1 MTFVL
6 KKRTTFLFALLFCA
20 LAGTAAAY
28 TVKLKDGSIIFARS
42 KYTVRNEKAI
52 ITLPNGTVTQI
63 ALSAIDVPGTEKYN
77 RENPGNVIA
86 LDAPQTEPGAI
97 PPTAVPTASLQDAIR
112 GRRSRVELPASNP
125 VTSAEGGGG
134 GPSWQ
139 PLDQNLQAAFARVF
153 DGAGISQYR
162 LQNFRGAMKLLATAN
177 TEEAV
182 FNTLSATARALSD
195 YGAGAGGK
203 STSIE
208 VALTTSSGENAG
220 TFQMTTEHAR
230 LIVNGNVRVQDYF
243 LKNVVL

>member
-1 MTFVL
+1 
-6 KKRTTFLFALLFCA
+6 LFAFA
-20 LAGTAAAY
+20 SVASAY
-28 TVKLKDGSIIFARS
+28 TVKLKDGSIIFARA
-42 KYTVRNEKAI
+42 KYTVRGEKAI

-112 GRRSRVELPASNP
+112 SRRTRVDLPPSNP

-134 GPSWQ
+134 PSWQ
-139 PLDQNLQAAFARVF
+139 PIDQNLQAAFAKVF

-162 LQNFRGAMKLLATAN
+162 LQNFRGATKLLATAN

-182 FNTLSATARALSD
+182 FNTLSAAARALAD
-195 YGAGAGGK
+195 YGAGAGGRT
-203 STSIE
+203 TSVEI
-208 VALTTSSGENAG
+208 ALTTSSGENAG

>member
-1 MTFVL
+1 MTNVP
-6 KKRTTFLFALLFCA
+6 KNRTTFLLALLLCA
-20 LAGTAAAY
+20 VAATANAY

-42 KYTVRNEKAI
+42 KYTVRGDKAI
-52 ITLPNGTVTQI
+52 ITMPNGTVTQI
-63 ALSAIDVPGTEKYN
+63 ALTSIDVPGTEKYN
-77 RENPGNVIA
+77 RDNPGNVIA

-97 PPTAVPTASLQDAIR
+97 RPTAVPTASLQDAIR
-112 GRRSRVELPASNP
+112 GRRTRADLPPSNP
-125 VTSAEGGGG
+125 VTAAQGGGG
-134 GPSWQ
+134 GSWQ
-139 PLDQNLQAAFARVF
+139 PLDQSLQTAFAKVF

-182 FNTLSATARALSD
+182 FNTLSATARALAD
-195 YGAGAGGK
+195 YGAGAGGR

>member
-1 MTFVL
+1 MTFVP

-20 LAGTAAAY
+20 VAGTANAY
-28 TVKLKDGSIIFARS
+28 TVKLKDGSIMFARS
-42 KYTVRNEKAI
+42 KYTIRGDKAI

-63 ALSAIDVPGTEKYN
+63 ALTAIDVPGTEKYN
-77 RENPGNVIA
+77 RDNPGNVIA
-86 LDAPQTEPGAI
+86 LEAPQSEPGSI
-97 PPTAVPTASLQDAIR
+97 VPTAVPTASLQDAIR
-112 GRRSRVELPASNP
+112 GRRTRVDLPASNP
-125 VTSAEGGGG
+125 VTSAEGGGA
-134 GPSWQ
+134 SWQ
-139 PLDQNLQAAFARVF
+139 ALDQNLQAAFAKVF

-208 VALTTSSGENAG
+208 VALTTSSGESAG

>member
-1 MTFVL
+1 MTFVP

-42 KYTVRNEKAI
+42 KYTIRGEKAI

-63 ALSAIDVPGTEKYN
+63 ALTAIDVPGTEKYN
-77 RENPGNVIA
+77 RDNPGNVIA
-86 LDAPQTEPGAI
+86 LDAPQSEPGAI
-97 PPTAVPTASLQDAIR
+97 PPTAVPTASLQNAIR
-112 GRRSRVELPASNP
+112 GRRTRVDLPASNP
-125 VTSAEGGGG
+125 VTSAQGGE

-139 PLDQNLQAAFARVF
+139 PLDQNLQAAFSKVF

-182 FNTLSATARALSD
+182 FNTLSATARALAD

-203 STSIE
+203 SASIE

>member
-1 MTFVL
+1 MTFVP

-20 LAGTAAAY
+20 IAGTANAY

-42 KYTVRNEKAI
+42 KYTLRGDKAI

-63 ALSAIDVPGTEKYN
+63 ALTAIDVPGTEKYN
-77 RENPGNVIA
+77 RDNPGNVIA
-86 LDAPQTEPGAI
+86 LEAPQTEPGSI

-112 GRRSRVELPASNP
+112 SRRTRVELPASNP

-134 GPSWQ
+134 ASWQ
-139 PLDQNLQAAFARVF
+139 ALDQNLQAAFAKVF

-182 FNTLSATARALSD
+182 FNTLSATARALAD

-203 STSIE
+203 STAIE
-208 VALTTSSGENAG
+208 VALTTSSGESAG

>member
-1 MTFVL
+1 MG
-6 KKRTTFLFALLFCA
+6 KRTGFLFALLLCA
-20 LAGTAAAY
+20 FASVASAY
-28 TVKLKDGSIIFARS
+28 TVKLKDGSIIFARV
-42 KYTVRNEKAI
+42 KYTVRGDKAI

-86 LDAPQTEPGAI
+86 LDAPQSEPGMI

-112 GRRSRVELPASNP
+112 GRRTRVDLPSSNP
-125 VTSAEGGGG
+125 VTSREEGS

-139 PLDQNLQAAFARVF
+139 PIEQNLQAAFAKVF

-162 LQNFRGAMKLLATAN
+162 LQNFRGATKLLATAN

-182 FNTLSATARALSD
+182 FNTLSATARALAD

-203 STSIE
+203 SASVEI
-208 VALTTSSGENAG
+208 ALTTSSGESAG

>member
-1 MTFVL
+1 VLFVR
-6 KKRTTFLFALLFCA
+6 KRTSFLFALVLFA
-20 LAGTAAAY
+20 FAAAAGAY
-28 TVKLKDGSIIFARS
+28 TVKLKDGTIIFARAR
-42 KYTVRNEKAI
+42 YTVRGDKAI

-63 ALSAIDVPGTEKYN
+63 ALSAIDVPGTDKYN

-86 LDAPQTEPGAI
+86 LDAPQTEPGTI

-112 GRRSRVELPASNP
+112 GRRGRVDLPPSNP
-125 VTSAEGGGG
+125 VTSGEGGGG

-139 PLDQNLQAAFARVF
+139 PLDQNLQAAFSKVF

-162 LQNFRGAMKLLATAN
+162 LQNFRGATKLLATAN

-182 FNTLSATARALSD
+182 FNTLSAAARALAD

-203 STSIE
+203 SLSVEI
-208 VALTTSSGENAG
+208 ALTTSSGESAG

-243 LKNVVL
+243 LKHVVL

>member
-1 MTFVL
+1 MTFL
-6 KKRTTFLFALLFCA
+6 PKKRTTFLFALLFCA
-20 LAGTAAAY
+20 VAGTANAY
-28 TVKLKDGSIIFARS
+28 TVKLKDGSILFARS
-42 KYTVRNEKAI
+42 KYTVRGDKAI

-63 ALSAIDVPGTEKYN
+63 ALTAIDVPGTEKYN
-77 RENPGNVIA
+77 RDNPGNVIA
-86 LDAPQTEPGAI
+86 LDAPQSEPGAI
-97 PPTAVPTASLQDAIR
+97 APTAVPTASLQDAIR
-112 GRRSRVELPASNP
+112 GGRRTRVDLPASNP
-125 VTSAEGGGG
+125 VTSAQGGEGA
-134 GPSWQ
+134 SWQ
-139 PLDQNLQAAFARVF
+139 PLDQNLQAAFAKVF

-182 FNTLSATARALSD
+182 FNTLSATARALAD

-208 VALTTSSGENAG
+208 VALTTSSGESAG